1 MSERIAVYPGSF
13 DPVTFGHLDILDRAL
28 PIFDRV
34 VVGVLA
40 NPAKEPLFTVE
51 ERIELM
57 RACVA
62 GKLNVEV
69 TSFDGLTVDFAEAT
83 GAIAIVRGLRVLSDF
98 KSEFQMA
105 LMNRRLNPSV
115 NTVFLMT
122 SFSNVFVSSSIIKEV
137 CRLGGNVDEAAPA
150 VSVTAMRRKFGL
162 EVADR

>member
-13 DPVTFGHLDILDRAL
+13 DPVTFGHLDILDRAM

-40 NPAKEPLFTVE
+40 NPSKEPLFTVE
-51 ERIELM
+51 ERITLM

-62 GKLNVEV
+62 EKANVEV
-69 TSFDGLTVDFAEAT
+69 TSFDGLTVDFAKAT

-98 KSEFQMA
+98 ESEFQMA

-162 EVADR
+162 EAAGQ

>member
-40 NPAKEPLFTVE
+40 NPSKQPLFTVE

-62 GKLNVEV
+62 DKAHVEV
-69 TSFDGLTVDFAEAT
+69 TSFDGLTVDFAQTT

-98 KSEFQMA
+98 ESEFQMA
-105 LMNRRLNPSV
+105 LMNRRLNPAV

-137 CRLGGNVDEAAPA
+137 CRLGGNVSEAAPA

-162 EVADR
+162 EGAG

>member
-98 KSEFQMA
+98 ELEFQMA

>member
-62 GKLNVEV
+62 DKVNVQV
-69 TSFDGLTVDFAEAT
+69 TSFDGLTVDFAKAT

-98 KSEFQMA
+98 ESEFQMA

-150 VSVTAMRRKFGL
+150 VSVAAMRRKFGL
-162 EVADR
+162 EVADP

>member
-57 RACVA
+57 RDCVA
-62 GKLNVEV
+62 GKVNVEV
-69 TSFDGLTVDFAEAT
+69 TSFDGLTVDFAKTT

-98 KSEFQMA
+98 ESEFQMA

-150 VSVTAMRRKFGL
+150 VSVAAMKRKFGL